1 MPNGHMPNKPTVE
14 LLYRTAERFGVP
26 VVLLVLVLYWARNDL
41 VGPLLDAHF
50 EFINTIKQA
59 HEKHTDQLQELGVK
73 LDKLI
78 DVSSEK

>member
-1 MPNGHMPNKPTVE
+1 MPNGGVPKATVE

-26 VVLLVLVLYWARNDL
+26 VVLLVLVLYWVRSDL

-50 EFINTIKQA
+50 EFINTIKLA
-59 HEKHTDQLQELGVK
+59 HEKHTDQLQELADK

-78 DVSSEK
+78 DVSSKNQ